1 MGLYKEQINHVRARI
16 REFEERKITA
26 SQLQRDIIHAARE
39 IADND
44 EASLRR
50 LVERT
55 GMRVGNLS
63 EPGRFHAH
71 SEFLKIVDE
80 FEAYL
85 VEMGY

>member
-1 MGLYKEQINHVRARI
+1 MGLYKEQINHVRERI
-16 REFEERKITA
+16 REFEDRKITA
-26 SQLQRDIIHAARE
+26 AQLQRDIIHAARE
-39 IADND
+39 IADNE

-63 EPGRFHAH
+63 EPGRSHAH
-71 SEFLKIVDE
+71 AEFLKIVDE
-80 FEAYL
+80 FEANL